1 MPRPERLANLFPD
14 KPFDQRA
21 DEAINN
27 RLKSICE
34 RTSSKAVGLNADR

>member
-27 RLKSICE
+27 QQQTEVDL
-34 RTSSKAVGLNADR
+34 